1 MPKSALHEAEPP
13 SLRARGEQLSEKSC
27 RRIIAAY
34 RTRINW
40 VIGLPEWM
48 THLEAGLVELELPQ
62 ARRGINLRSVLDTLP
77 LESKFRLTVWAFRT
91 FSGRFKSEEAKHLAQ
106 AFDLKLPMAATKG
119 EWLGSRYWDA
129 FSDEV
134 RLAFAKDHRRYKHAQ
149 TILFRRYQTL
159 LHKMVNRQVFDPE
172 KRQDAYQ
179 EASLGLIHAIDK
191 VEDSTAS
198 FGSYARTW
206 IARHIR
212 NYLMENHFPVHVPIN
227 LASRI
232 LRSKDESEVDA
243 NNGDKSLNV
252 GEALRNLAK
261 PGLSLDQMTDDE
273 DQPRQFSDPELI
285 LPSEETARN
294 DLRAMLRQCLS
305 ELTEKQREVLA
316 LRYGLNGAREGL
328 TLSVIAEAVGISHQ
342 QVSMREKRALQR
354 LEAALKPM
362 LAEVE

>member
-1 MPKSALHEAEPP
+1 MPNKASRVEAAPP
-13 SLRARGEQLSEKSC
+13 PVPDRSETLSEQAC

-34 RTRINW
+34 RTRIDW
-40 VIGLPEWM
+40 VVSLSEWEDHFARGLEELGLPR
-48 THLEAGLVELELPQ
+48 

-77 LESKFRLTVWAFRT
+77 LESKFRLAVWAFRT
-91 FSGRFKSEEAKHLAQ
+91 FSESFKAEYARHLAAEYELKLPARAISGKHLAQ
-106 AFDLKLPMAATKG
+106 RHWET
-119 EWLGSRYWDA
+119 
-129 FSDEV
+129 FSDDA
-134 RLAFAKDHRRYKHAQ
+134 RLALAKDHRRYKHAQ
-149 TILFRRYQTL
+149 TVLFRRYQTL

-191 VEDSTAS
+191 VEDSSAS

-212 NYLMENHFPVHVPIN
+212 NHLMENHFPVHVPIN

-232 LRSKDESEVDA
+232 LRSRDDEEEMENADPKKV
-243 NNGDKSLNV
+243 V
-252 GEALRNLAK
+252 CEALRNLAK

-273 DQPRQFSDPELI
+273 DQPRQFSDPELV

-294 DLRAMLRQCLS
+294 DLHHMLRECLA
-305 ELTEKQREVLA
+305 ELTDKQREVLA

-328 TLSVIAEAVGISHQ
+328 TLSVIADAVGISHQ

-362 LAEVE
+362 LAEVS